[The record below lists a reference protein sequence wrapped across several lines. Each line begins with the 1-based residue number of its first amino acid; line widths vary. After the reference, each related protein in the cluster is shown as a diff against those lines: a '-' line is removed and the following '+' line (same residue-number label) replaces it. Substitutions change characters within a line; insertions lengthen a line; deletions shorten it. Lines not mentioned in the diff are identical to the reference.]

1 MVGAAGCKWG
11 RLTFSRPHKR
21 PIQNRPSS
29 LEIADGIADGILVAG
44 AVLLKVIVGIAGVAD
59 GEGGDQ
65 IDAVALHCGALKGNA
80 HGHVS
85 GEVHALTDEGRSKE
99 PGDELD
105 VQLGVLKLLH
115 GVLAAAHRGDEL
127 HVQLGAAGIG
137 VQRVH
142 QTVND
147 LVIVGNDQIQGL
159 DLFVGVGVEPVLH
172 LLLGLL
178 GGPVGHEG
186 LVDLVELGGVD
197 DLVHTAGALGG
208 NGGAV
213 AHEAQV
219 VDLVVIS
226 IVLVEVVAHLFADA
240 DAIFASFLQV
250 YGINLRAMRGKMHW
264 LDFAA
269 AMKGL
274 FQGPKCPLSELVY
287 IRSCPIP
294 KPNRTNQEQI
304 RALMKAKAKCRL
316 KLSEE
321 EERQQYQKGLQKMA
335 ANLMGG
341 GVRHG

>member
-1 MVGAAGCKWG
+1 MPKLFEAYPARVEYLGKEYPVNASFDRVLEAFSVYKAPEYTPAQK
-11 RLTFSRPHKR
+11 LDYVTFLFLGDDAPRDPML
-21 PIQNRPSS
+21 I
-29 LEIADGIADGILVAG
+29 G
-44 AVLLKVIVGIAGVAD
+44 AVFKTFLSPD
-59 GEGGDQ
+59 ETGGDGQ
-65 IDAVALHCGALKGNA
+65 KTFDF
-80 HGHVS
+80 
-85 GEVHALTDEGRSKE
+85 E
-99 PGDELD
+99 
-105 VQLGVLKLLH
+105 Q
-115 GVLAAAHRGDEL
+115 
-127 HVQLGAAGIG
+127 
-137 VQRVH
+137 
-142 QTVND
+142 
-147 LVIVGNDQIQGL
+147 
-159 DLFVGVGVEPVLH
+159 
-172 LLLGLL
+172 
-178 GGPVGHEG
+178 
-186 LVDLVELGGVD
+186 
-197 DLVHTAGALGG
+197 
-208 NGGAV
+208 
-213 AHEAQV
+213 
-219 VDLVVIS
+219 
-226 IVLVEVVAHLFADA
+226 DA